1 MNAHE
6 LYLDH
11 HFEREVLPIAKNR
24 GSISTHLLTLMT
36 SASRKMLM
44 ITARYMNSSKKGAYS
59 LYTMVMRSYKDQVFE
74 IEQVYLIVIY
84 ISHSLRNHIILL
96 ENKTY

>member
-1 MNAHE
+1 
-6 LYLDH
+6 
-11 HFEREVLPIAKNR
+11 
-24 GSISTHLLTLMT
+24 
-36 SASRKMLM
+36 
-44 ITARYMNSSKKGAYS
+44 
-59 LYTMVMRSYKDQVFE
+59 MVMRSYKDQVFE